1 MVAVGPNGLRWRQ
14 MLEIK
19 TVTKSFYGVNAID
32 KVSFTVEKGSITSL
46 IGPNGA
52 GKTTLINMISGV
64 LSPTSGDI
72 HFQGQSLTGLR
83 PHQVASLGIRRSFQ
97 TVRLFNGLSVREN
110 LLIGRMRTLLGMS
123 WMQMLLPMHL
133 GDRDG
138 RRRADE
144 ILSLLEL
151 SDYADDLATDLP
163 YGIQRRVEIARALM
177 GRPEFALLDEPAA
190 GMNEGETEQLVE
202 DVKKI
207 RDTGITVLLV
217 EHDMSM
223 VMSVSDKIVVLNF
236 GQKISEGS
244 PDFVQRDPQVI
255 ASYLGS

>member
-1 MVAVGPNGLRWRQ
+1 M
-14 MLEIK
+14 
-19 TVTKSFYGVNAID
+19 
-32 KVSFTVEKGSITSL
+32 IT
-46 IGPNGA
+46 
-52 GKTTLINMISGV
+52 GV
-64 LSPTSGDI
+64 LLPTSGDI
-72 HFQGQSLTGLR
+72 QFKGQSLNGLS
-83 PHQVASLGIRRSFQ
+83 PHQVGSLGIRRTFQ

-110 LLIGRMRTLLGMS
+110 LLIGRIRSLLGIS
-123 WMQMLLPMHL
+123 WLQMLLPMNL
-133 GDRDG
+133 GDAEG

-151 SDYADDLATDLP
+151 SDYADELATDLP

-190 GMNEGETEQLVE
+190 GMNEGETAQLVE
-202 DVKKI
+202 DVKRI
-207 RDTGITVLLV
+207 RDTGVTVLLV

-244 PDFVQRDPQVI
+244 PGYIQGDPQVI

>member
-1 MVAVGPNGLRWRQ
+1 
-14 MLEIK
+14 MLEINS
-19 TVTKSFYGVNAID
+19 VTKSFYGVNAID
-32 KVSFTVEKGSITSL
+32 KVSFHVEKGSITSL

-52 GKTTLINMISGV
+52 GKTTLINMITGV
-64 LSPTSGDI
+64 LLPTSGDI
-72 HFQGQSLTGLR
+72 KFKGQSLIGLR
-83 PHQVASLGIRRSFQ
+83 PHQVGSLGIRRTFQ

-110 LLIGRMRTLLGMS
+110 LLIGRIRSLLGIS
-123 WMQMLLPMHL
+123 WLQMLLPMNL
-133 GDRDG
+133 GDMEG

-151 SDYADDLATDLP
+151 RDYADELATDLP

-177 GRPEFALLDEPAA
+177 GYPEFALLDEPAA
-190 GMNEGETEQLVE
+190 GMNEGETDQLVE
-202 DVKKI
+202 DVKRI
-207 RDTGITVLLV
+207 RDTGVTVLLV

-223 VMSVSDKIVVLNF
+223 VMRVSDTIVVLNF

-244 PDFVQRDPQVI
+244 PNYIQGDPQVI

>member
-1 MVAVGPNGLRWRQ
+1 

-19 TVTKSFYGVNAID
+19 SVTKSFYGVNAID

-64 LSPTSGDI
+64 LLPTSGDI

-110 LLIGRMRTLLGMS
+110 LLIGRMRSLLSLS
-123 WMQMLLPMHL
+123 WVQMLLPMYL

-190 GMNEGETEQLVE
+190 GMNESETEQLVE
-202 DVKKI
+202 DVKRI

>member
-1 MVAVGPNGLRWRQ
+1 
-14 MLEIK
+14 MLEIQS
-19 TVTKSFYGVNAID
+19 VTKSFFGVNAID

-72 HFQGQSLTGLR
+72 HFQSQSLTGLR

-123 WMQMLLPMHL
+123 WMQMLLPMYL

-202 DVKKI
+202 DVKRI

>member
-1 MVAVGPNGLRWRQ
+1 

-64 LSPTSGDI
+64 LLPTSGDI

-123 WMQMLLPMHL
+123 WMQMLLPMYL

-177 GRPEFALLDEPAA
+177 GHPEFALLDEPAA

-202 DVKKI
+202 DVKRI

>member
-1 MVAVGPNGLRWRQ
+1 

-64 LSPTSGDI
+64 LLPTSGDI

-110 LLIGRMRTLLGMS
+110 LLIGRMRTLQS
-123 WMQMLLPMHL
+123 THPS
-133 GDRDG
+133 
-138 RRRADE
+138 DE
-144 ILSLLEL
+144 
-151 SDYADDLATDLP
+151 
-163 YGIQRRVEIARALM
+163 
-177 GRPEFALLDEPAA
+177 
-190 GMNEGETEQLVE
+190 
-202 DVKKI
+202 
-207 RDTGITVLLV
+207 
-217 EHDMSM
+217 
-223 VMSVSDKIVVLNF
+223 
-236 GQKISEGS
+236 
-244 PDFVQRDPQVI
+244 
-255 ASYLGS
+255 

>member
-1 MVAVGPNGLRWRQ
+1 
-14 MLEIK
+14 MLEIQS
-19 TVTKSFYGVNAID
+19 VTKSFYGVNAID

-72 HFQGQSLTGLR
+72 HFQGQSLNGLR
-83 PHQVASLGIRRSFQ
+83 PHRVASLGIRRTFQ

-110 LLIGRMRTLLGMS
+110 LLIGRMRSLLSLS
-123 WMQMLLPMHL
+123 WMQMLLPMYL

-138 RRRADE
+138 RLRADE

-151 SDYADDLATDLP
+151 NDYADDLATDLP

-177 GRPEFALLDEPAA
+177 GRPAFALLDEPAA
-190 GMNEGETEQLVE
+190 GMNESETEQLVE
-202 DVKKI
+202 DVKRI

>member
-1 MVAVGPNGLRWRQ
+1 

-19 TVTKSFYGVNAID
+19 SVTKSFYGVNAID

-64 LSPTSGDI
+64 LLPTSGDI
-72 HFQGQSLTGLR
+72 YFQGQSLTGLR

-110 LLIGRMRTLLGMS
+110 LLIGRMRSLLSLS
-123 WMQMLLPMHL
+123 WVQMLLPMYL

-190 GMNEGETEQLVE
+190 GMNESETEQLVE
-202 DVKKI
+202 DVKRI

-244 PDFVQRDPQVI
+244 PDFVQR
-255 ASYLGS
+255 

>member
-1 MVAVGPNGLRWRQ
+1 
-14 MLEIK
+14 
-19 TVTKSFYGVNAID
+19 
-32 KVSFTVEKGSITSL
+32 
-46 IGPNGA
+46 
-52 GKTTLINMISGV
+52 
-64 LSPTSGDI
+64 
-72 HFQGQSLTGLR
+72 
-83 PHQVASLGIRRSFQ
+83 
-97 TVRLFNGLSVREN
+97 
-110 LLIGRMRTLLGMS
+110 
-123 WMQMLLPMHL
+123 MLLPMHL

-177 GRPEFALLDEPAA
+177 GRPAFALLDEPAA

>member
-1 MVAVGPNGLRWRQ
+1 
-14 MLEIK
+14 MLEIQS
-19 TVTKSFYGVNAID
+19 VTKSFYGVNAID

-72 HFQGQSLTGLR
+72 HFQGQSLNGLR
-83 PHQVASLGIRRSFQ
+83 PHQVASLGIRRTFQ

-110 LLIGRMRTLLGMS
+110 LLIGRMRSLLSLS
-123 WMQMLLPMHL
+123 WIQMLLPMYL

-177 GRPEFALLDEPAA
+177 GRPAFALLDEPAA
-190 GMNEGETEQLVE
+190 GMNESETEQLVE
-202 DVKKI
+202 DVKRI